1 MYLSIM
7 LNYVEIGSQYWF
19 LRPMTFVS
27 PKIIILTAESD
38 NLVDEKSRKYYQSR
52 KSQKSFLAEFKCRK
66 AKFSFKKF
74 IRQLCF
80 MRNHKYRK
88 NN

>member
-1 MYLSIM
+1 M

-19 LRPMTFVS
+19 LRPTTFVS

-52 KSQKSFLAEFKCRK
+52 KAFSLNLSVGKQSLASKNSSDSFAL
-66 AKFSFKKF
+66 
-74 IRQLCF
+74 
-80 MRNHKYRK
+80 
-88 NN
+88 